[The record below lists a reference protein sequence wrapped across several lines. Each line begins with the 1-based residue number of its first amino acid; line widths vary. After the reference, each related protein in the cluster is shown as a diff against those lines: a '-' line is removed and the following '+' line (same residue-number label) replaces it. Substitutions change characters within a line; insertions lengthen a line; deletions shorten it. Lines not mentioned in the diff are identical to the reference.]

1 MSIDFMCDCLPK
13 KNVIKSYPDRRFIM
27 DYLKY
32 IMPPIIGA
40 IIGYVTNWIAI
51 KMMFRPLKPIKI
63 GKFRL
68 PFTPGIIPKNRERIA
83 KSIAVA
89 INDNLLT
96 NSDITDKLMS
106 DDIQDSIR
114 AKVSNFAMSDELL
127 GDKLLNTIDRS
138 KFNSIRGNLTNK
150 ISNSIYLSILE
161 ANVGQIVGE
170 QVELAASEKLK
181 GSLLGVFGGNSIVS
195 SVKTMAEAK
204 TNEYIEQNGQR
215 VITELINKK
224 TDDLLDTPICVL
236 TDNLDIDL
244 PEAVL
249 SVYKKFVQEKFE
261 EIIKSINITQII
273 EDKINSMDVLEIE
286 KLILSVMKK
295 ELNALVSLGAV
306 IGFVLGL
313 FNIFF

>member
-1 MSIDFMCDCLPK
+1 ME
-13 KNVIKSYPDRRFIM
+13 
-27 DYLKY
+27 YLKY
-32 IMPPIIGA
+32 IMPPLIGA
-40 IIGYVTNWIAI
+40 VIGYVTNWIAV
-51 KMMFRPLKPIKI
+51 KMMFRPLKPIKL
-63 GKFRL
+63 GKFKL
-68 PFTPGIIPKNRERIA
+68 PFTPGIIPKNRNRIA

-89 INDNLLT
+89 INENLLT
-96 NSDITDKLMS
+96 NSDLTSKLMS
-106 DDIQDSIR
+106 DDIQDSIKE
-114 AKVSNFAMSDELL
+114 KVANFAMSDEILE
-127 GDKLLNTIDRS
+127 DKILKTIDKQ
-138 KFNSIRGNLTNK
+138 KFNQVRGNITNK
-150 ISNSIYLSILE
+150 LSNSIYLSILE
-161 ANVGQIVGE
+161 ANVGEIVGE

-181 GSLLGVFGGNSIVS
+181 GSLLGIFGGNSIVN

-215 VITELINKK
+215 IITELIDKK
-224 TDDLLDTPICVL
+224 TSDVLNTPICVL
-236 TDNLDIDL
+236 TDDLEFDL

-249 SVYKKFVQEKFE
+249 SVYNKIVQEEFE
-261 EIIKSINITQII
+261 ELIKSINISQII

>member
-1 MSIDFMCDCLPK
+1 ME
-13 KNVIKSYPDRRFIM
+13 
-27 DYLKY
+27 YLKY
-32 IMPPIIGA
+32 IMPPLIGA
-40 IIGYVTNWIAI
+40 VIGYVTNWIAV
-51 KMMFRPLKPIKI
+51 KMMFRPLKEIRI
-63 GKFRL
+63 GKFKL
-68 PFTPGIIPKNRERIA
+68 PFTPGIIPKNRKRIA
-83 KSIAVA
+83 KSIAIA

-96 NSDITDKLMS
+96 NSDLTDKLMS
-106 DDIQDSIR
+106 NDIQDSIKE
-114 AKVSNFAMSDELL
+114 KVANFAMSDQIL
-127 GDKLLNTIDRS
+127 GDKILETVDGQKLNQI
-138 KFNSIRGNLTNK
+138 KGNLTNK
-150 ISNSIYLSILE
+150 LSNSIYLSILE
-161 ANVGQIVGE
+161 ANVGEIVGE
-170 QVELAASEKLK
+170 QVELAAAEKLK
-181 GSLLGVFGGNSIVS
+181 GSLIGIFGGNSIVS

-215 VITELINKK
+215 IITELIDKK
-224 TDDLLDTPICVL
+224 TSDILNTPICVL
-236 TDNLDIDL
+236 TDNLEIDL

-261 EIIKSINITQII
+261 EIIKPINISQII